1 MIKQALVEELLEL
14 ERERSHLSEE
24 KALRGKGSK
33 RRGNKALQLID
44 EMDQKI
50 ASVKELIA

>member
-50 ASVKELIA
+50 ASVKELIT